1 MDETLRHKESLG
13 EQATG
18 TQDQVPH
25 DVPAAVAPVV
35 TEETE
40 AKTFEEHYR
49 REGNFPKLK
58 PESVLTY
65 FSMEE
70 FPLRLP

>member
-1 MDETLRHKESLG
+1 
-13 EQATG
+13 
-18 TQDQVPH
+18 VPH
-25 DVPAAVAPVV
+25 VPAAVAPVV